1 MSKIRYSF
9 AIIIVACAL
18 LYAHAGQSG
27 LTAFV
32 TQLPVINDLPSNSI
46 NVTYNDADGFIW
58 FGTDDGL
65 CRYDGYRVKTW
76 RSNLFNDS
84 LLTDNGVLA
93 LVEDSN
99 HNLLIGT
106 KHGLNMMNGKRTDI
120 TRPSDRELLDYEV
133 RAIVPDVDNSIWVGT
148 FKRLVKASASLENV
162 KKYDTSLPVTSVN
175 TVYRDNED
183 NIWVAFWHKGL
194 YKYNR
199 VTDRFEKISKIGTL
213 DNPMRMKQIGDSYLI
228 GTWGEGLWL
237 MKKGSS
243 GYEVSQINLGENSDT
258 HKDIYGITTDREE
271 RVWMI
276 SQGGVAVGIFDG
288 NDMQL
293 LDTAELSAQM
303 NNRFNRIVTDMAGN
317 IWISATHEGAYI
329 ITQNI
334 PIINH
339 ISIDDKIKSNLTGI
353 YNNGKYILF
362 NQTLYGLGLY
372 DKQNKTVVRN
382 FDGLYQFDDLKE
394 VSLIKAFDN
403 NPSYLYLAPK
413 YFPYLYV
420 VQMDGSNLRL
430 VKRIHLENVGDAGAP
445 RQIAMDSDGNIY
457 IATDK
462 QLLSLRADGSMHQID
477 KNISD
482 VQSLYVDSDGRLW
495 VASLTKG
502 IIVYYVTQNNNHI
515 RVSANPIK
523 GTENQSIVSMAADNE
538 TDTIWV
544 VGRLGN
550 VLGIDR
556 KTGEYDDKTEKI
568 KMFPSEYLQD
578 IVIDTENNKWLSTAK
593 SLYRFSPGFERYTQ
607 YDISDS
613 KNKGKSLN
621 KGAVHYSPTDNL
633 IYYGCNDGLIAVRAI
648 ENNSIQTQHP
658 IPVLTDV
665 KISGNSIFD
674 NCINRFDFGTKEIH
688 LPADAKDIQFE
699 FSTLEYA
706 NSENIRFQYR
716 ITDIDDDWRS
726 FEYGRPLSI
735 YNHIPQGKHTLEIRA
750 TTMSGEWSAPNS
762 YVIHKTPAWYETW
775 WAYML
780 YFLLVCIV
788 FVFLYIYFKKRMTEK
803 NEIRLAQL
811 DKKNT
816 EELTEM
822 KLKYFANISHDFLTP
837 ITIISCLVDD
847 IETVYGKI
855 GPHLDKIRFNLT
867 KVKSLIQQILD
878 YRKMETGNMRLSVSE
893 NDLCDFIDRICRNH
907 FQPLMDKKHINFTYD
922 QDCEPIVGYF
932 DIDKVEK
939 ILFNLISNA
948 YKYTPDGGS
957 IDVAVRKKLC
967 DGQEFAIIRIS
978 DTGIGISK
986 KNLEKIFNRF
996 YTVGRDEQVESNGI
1010 GLSLVKD
1017 LLELHHGSISAES
1030 TLGKGS
1036 TFTLQFPVSK
1046 DCFSYD
1052 EIEDVNNVDI
1062 NPSSHHP
1069 QNLETLDADSEPSN
1083 RDITLLLVEDNEEL
1097 LSIMSKIF
1105 ARTYHVLVAH
1115 NGKEALDVIGKNDV
1129 DIVVSD
1135 VMMPEMDGLEL
1146 CNHLKSDIK
1155 TSHIPIILLTA
1166 KSRPEDRV
1174 ECYKAGADGYI
1185 AKPFELPVLVARIDN
1200 FIKNKQNQ
1208 QEKFK
1213 DTPEVDAGTL
1223 ELSTLDKEFLDK
1235 VISLVN
1241 EHIEDEAF
1249 DIDALANEV
1258 CMSRSSLYRKIKVIT
1273 GMSPVELVRNTKL
1286 KRSYELLKEGRMN
1299 ISQVAYAA
1307 GFSNPKYFST
1317 CFKEQFGISPR
1328 DVSKS

>member
-1 MSKIRYSF
+1 MFRIRYLF
-9 AIIIVACAL
+9 AIISGVCFSI
-18 LYAHAGQSG
+18 YAYAKSSD
-27 LTAFV
+27 LSAFV
-32 TQLPVINDLPSNSI
+32 TQLRVINELPSNSV
-46 NVTYNDADGFIW
+46 NVSYNDSDGFIW
-58 FGTDDGL
+58 LGTDDGL
-65 CRYDGYRVKTW
+65 CRYDGYRLKTW
-76 RSNLFNDS
+76 RSNLLNDS
-84 LLTDNGVLA
+84 LLTDNGVIT
-93 LVEDSN
+93 LVEDRN
-99 HNLLIGT
+99 HNMLIGT
-106 KHGLNMMNGKRTDI
+106 KHGLNMMNAKRTAISKPDS
-120 TRPSDRELLDYEV
+120 PELLDYEI
-133 RAIVPDVDNSIWVGT
+133 RAIVPDIDNSIWVGT
-148 FKRLVKASASLENV
+148 FNRLVRASADLGNV
-162 KKYDTSLPVTSVN
+162 VTYDTSLPVTSVN
-175 TVYRDNED
+175 TVYRDNDD
-183 NIWVAFWHKGL
+183 NIWVSFWNKGL

-199 VTDRFEKISKIGTL
+199 TTDRFEKMPPIGTH
-213 DNPMRMKQIGDSYLI
+213 DNLMRIRQIGNSYLI
-228 GTWGEGLWL
+228 GTWGDGLWL
-237 MKKGSS
+237 MKHKNS
-243 GYEVSQINLGENSDT
+243 GTYEISKIDLGVYSDL
-258 HKDIYGITTDREE
+258 HKEIYGITTDSQG

-276 SQGGVAVGIFDG
+276 SQGGLSVSIFDG
-288 NDMQL
+288 TEMQVL
-293 LDTAELSAQM
+293 NTQELSVQM
-303 NNRFNRIVTDMAGN
+303 NNRFNRIMTDSFGN
-317 IWISATHEGAYI
+317 IWIAAIHEGAYI
-329 ITQNI
+329 ITQDV
-334 PIINH
+334 PII
-339 ISIDDKIKSNLTGI
+339 SYFPVDKIKSSLTAI
-353 YNNGKYILF
+353 YGYGGNILF
-362 NQTLYGLGLY
+362 NQPIYGLGGY
-372 DKQNKTVVRN
+372 DIRSNKVFRN
-382 FDGLYQFDDLKE
+382 FSDLSQFADLKE
-394 VSLIKAFDN
+394 VSIIKPFDN
-403 NPSYLYLAPK
+403 NPSYLYIAPK
-413 YFPYLYV
+413 YYPYIYIV
-420 VQMDGSNLRL
+420 RMMDSDLKL
-430 VKRIHLENVGDAGAP
+430 VKRIPLENVGDAGAP
-445 RQIAMDSDGNIY
+445 RQIAMDSDGNTY

-462 QLLSLRADGSMHQID
+462 QLLSLRTDGSVHSID
-477 KNISD
+477 KNMSD
-482 VQSLYVDSDGRLW
+482 VQSLFVDKGGQIW
-495 VASLTKG
+495 AASLTKG
-502 IIVYYVTQNNNHI
+502 VVVYDVKQNDDKIN
-515 RVSANPIK
+515 VSAISIK
-523 GTENQSIVSMAADNE
+523 GTENKSIVSLSSDNE
-538 TDTIWV
+538 TDTIWAI
-544 VGRLGN
+544 GRLGN
-550 VLGIDR
+550 TFGINR
-556 KTGEYDDKTEKI
+556 TTGTYVDKTKTI
-568 KMFPSEYLQD
+568 NLFPSEYLQD
-578 IVIDTENNKWLSTAK
+578 IVIDENNNKWLSTAK
-593 SLYRFSPGFERYTQ
+593 TLYRFSPDFGRYTQ

-613 KNKGKSLN
+613 KNRGKSLN
-621 KGAVHYSPTDNL
+621 KGAAYYSPKDKV
-633 IYYGCNDGLIAVRAI
+633 IYYGCNDGFISVNTI
-648 ENNSIQTQHP
+648 EDNYINTHQS

-665 KISGNSIFD
+665 KISGRSLFD
-674 NCINRFDFGTKEIH
+674 DDNRFDYAEKEIY

-706 NSENIRFQYR
+706 NSDNVRFQYR
-716 ITDIDDDWRS
+716 IKDIDDNWKS
-726 FEYGRPLSI
+726 FEYGRPLSV
-735 YNHIPQGKHTLEIRA
+735 YNQIPQGNHILEIRA
-750 TTMSGEWSAPNS
+750 TTTNGEWSEPNA
-762 YVIHKTPAWYETW
+762 YVIHKSPAWYETW
-775 WAYML
+775 WAYS
-780 YFLLVCIV
+780 
-788 FVFLYIYFKKRMTEK
+788 LYILIVCAGVLILYLYFKKRITEK
-803 NEIRLAQL
+803 NEMRLAQL

-893 NDLCDFIDRICRNH
+893 NDLCDFIDRICSNH
-907 FQPLMDKKHINFTYD
+907 FQPLMDKKHINFNYD
-922 QDCEPIVGYF
+922 RDCEPIIGYF

-957 IDVAVRKKLC
+957 IDVSVRKKLC
-967 DGQEFAIIRIS
+967 DGQEFAVIRIS

-986 KNLEKIFNRF
+986 KNLDKIFNRF

-1046 DCFSYD
+1046 DCFSSD
-1052 EIEDVNNVDI
+1052 EMEDVNSADI
-1062 NPSSHHP
+1062 KQPSHQP
-1069 QNLETLDADSEPSN
+1069 QNLETLDVDSEPSN

-1097 LSIMSKIF
+1097 LSIMSRIF

-1115 NGKEALDVIGKNDV
+1115 NGKEALDVIEKNDV
-1129 DIVVSD
+1129 DIIVSD

-1146 CNHLKSDIK
+1146 CSTLKSDIK

-1200 FIKNKQNQ
+1200 FIKNKQNR

-1213 DTPEVDAGTL
+1213 DTPDVDAETL
-1223 ELSTLDKEFLDK
+1223 ELSVLDKEFLDK

-1241 EHIEDEAF
+1241 EHIEDDSF

-1328 DVSKS
+1328 DVNKS